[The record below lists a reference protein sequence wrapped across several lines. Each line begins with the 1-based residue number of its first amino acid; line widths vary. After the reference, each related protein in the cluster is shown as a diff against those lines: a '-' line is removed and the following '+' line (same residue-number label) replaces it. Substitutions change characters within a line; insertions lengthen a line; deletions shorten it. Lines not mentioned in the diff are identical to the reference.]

1 MGDIVR
7 NDAAHA
13 PQWKQLCLAAT
24 LELDPWKLLERIV
37 TARTAVLDLI
47 ENTFSKS
54 SDGEQLA
61 LRDALD
67 TLSILRQIAERDID
81 N

>member
-1 MGDIVR
+1 MGDIIR

-37 TARTAVLDLI
+37 AARTAVLDQI
-47 ENTFSKS
+47 ISKP
-54 SDGEQLA
+54 SDSEQLG

-67 TLSILRQIAERDID
+67 KLSILRQIAERDVGH
-81 N
+81 